1 MAEKLIA
8 GGAWVQVAVKYDGV
22 LHNIGLSAGCSYNED
37 WGLQPANVLG
47 VLGPVSIDSQ
57 NYTCSVNM
65 SVFVPEKK
73 VTLYRDG
80 GEITIEDILP
90 NRDDVQID
98 GKGKTFEQLVFLN
111 KATQKVIRSFT
122 DVAVAS
128 NGEQVSPNAYVLA
141 NIAFLAIKRDKKPV
155 AA

>member
-1 MAEKLIA
+1 MASKLIA
-8 GGAWVQVAVKYDGV
+8 GGAWVQVGIKEDGV
-22 LHNIGLSAGCSYNED
+22 LKMIGLSAGCSYNED
-37 WGLQPANVLG
+37 WGVQPANVLG
-47 VLGPVSIDSQ
+47 VLGPVSLDSQ
-57 NYTCSVNM
+57 NYTCSINM
-65 SVFVPEKK
+65 TVFVPEKT

-90 NRDDVQID
+90 YRDDVQID
-98 GKGKTFEQLVFLN
+98 GKGKNFEQLVFLN

-122 DVAVAS
+122 GVAVTS

-141 NIAFLAIKRDKKPV
+141 NIAFLALKRDKTPS